1 MNDFGLFMLQWP
13 RRVMKQEVHLH
24 SNSVRGLKIH
34 NASSLLININ
44 LSLAKIF
51 IHVMLRCLV
60 CSLSPKTD
68 TSLSLHSFS
77 PPVFPCWL
85 FNVDELH
92 HFTYQGIVNNKKS
105 NQYALKLFFFL
116 FSFSFAWGPF
126 LFLIEKLNDL
136 QQATWAQARSTVKFQ
151 TLFFFFFSWKYI
163 YLLFFPTFH
172 FLFMYV
178 KRNASR
184 Q

>member
-1 MNDFGLFMLQWP
+1 
-13 RRVMKQEVHLH
+13 MKQEVHLH

-68 TSLSLHSFS
+68 MSLSLHSFS

-105 NQYALKLFFFL
+105 NQYALKLFFFSIFIQL
-116 FSFSFAWGPF
+116 CMRPF
-126 LFLIEKLNDL
+126 FIFNRKI
-136 QQATWAQARSTVKFQ
+136 K
-151 TLFFFFFSWKYI
+151 
-163 YLLFFPTFH
+163 
-172 FLFMYV
+172 
-178 KRNASR
+178 
-184 Q
+184 